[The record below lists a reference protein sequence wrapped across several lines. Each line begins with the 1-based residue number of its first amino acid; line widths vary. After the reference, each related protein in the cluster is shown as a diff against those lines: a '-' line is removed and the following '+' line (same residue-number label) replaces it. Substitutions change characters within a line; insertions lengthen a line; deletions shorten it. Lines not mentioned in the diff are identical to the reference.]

1 VGDTVTWD
9 TGASPTHNVKA
20 TNDVPADPDWK
31 NFLRPGP
38 TDFTPASAHS
48 RFEYTFEAPGV
59 YTFQCMLHFTT
70 MAGTVTVTEPGST
83 PTATATA
90 TATSTATATATAT
103 TQPPR
108 PTASATATPDT
119 HTNTPPPSPG
129 ADTTKP
135 RISSASVKGLRR
147 AVRVRFRLSETSTV
161 TIQIK
166 KQGSRKVLRTQRI
179 NARAGVRT
187 VTVRSSK
194 LRRGRYTVELRA
206 RDAMGNRST
215 LAKKSVRLRR

>member
-1 VGDTVTWD
+1 M
-9 TGASPTHNVKA
+9 KA

-38 TDFTPASAHS
+38 GDFNPAPAHS
-48 RFEYTFEAPGV
+48 KFEYTFDAPGV

-90 TATSTATATATAT
+90 TATATSTATATATATAT
-103 TQPPR
+103 TQPSQ
-108 PTASATATPDT
+108 PTATATPDD
-119 HTNTPPPSPG
+119 HTNTPPPTPI

-135 RISSASVKGLRR
+135 RISSASVKALRR
-147 AVRVRFRLSETSTV
+147 AVRVKFRLSETSTV

-166 KQGSRKVLRTQRI
+166 KRGSRKVLRSVRI
-179 NARAGVRT
+179 NARAGSRT

-194 LRRGRYTVELRA
+194 LKRGRYTVELRA

-215 LAKKSVRLRR
+215 LAKKSVRLRK